1 MRLFIIACACLLLC
15 SCESTHSSR
24 KMIQNESSHSFEVH
38 YFSSYYD
45 MDSIYTVPENS
56 YVDIEFTQ
64 KLGNKPCELPSSPC
78 SITDTDT
85 LVVLLDNYLFI
96 GDFRDEYRWIE
107 DLSGNKHTIQVCTY
121 IITDDDFE

>member
-1 MRLFIIACACLLLC
+1 MRLFIIAFACLLLF
-15 SCESTHSSR
+15 SCESTHTSR

-121 IITDDDFE
+121 VITDDGFE

>member
-15 SCESTHSSR
+15 SCESTHTSR

-121 IITDDDFE
+121 VITDDDFE

>member
-15 SCESTHSSR
+15 SCESTHTSR

-85 LVVLLDNYLFI
+85 LVVLLDNYQFI

-121 IITDDDFE
+121 VITDDDFE

>member
-1 MRLFIIACACLLLC
+1 MRLFIIAFACLLLF
-15 SCESTHSSR
+15 SCESTHTSR

-107 DLSGNKHTIQVCTY
+107 DLSGNKHTVQVCTY